1 MLVQSEKELKL
12 AGWEKQQWVNALDLE
27 ANKWFQVH
35 HGYNTLFKDNITE
48 HMRFEAMLQKRSYVG
63 NALNKESMSR
73 QAISKWQTAE
83 ARLVELKAQQ
93 EKTLQDEAGAKDQKK
108 TLLNTTI
115 GKRIA
120 AENEITKLTET
131 SKALEQLIIKLEKER
146 KKTELEAQ
154 EKKKFKEKKKHL
166 PWPVAGEIVVKFGKN
181 KHPDLDTYIISN
193 GVKIKAAANSDVKAV
208 SRGEVLFS
216 GEFRSYGQMI
226 VIDHGGGFYTIYGQL
241 SELYVQEGQKVQEA
255 AVIGKL
261 GADQPILYFEVR
273 SENKVEDPELW
284 LK

>member
-1 MLVQSEKELKL
+1 
-12 AGWEKQQWVNALDLE
+12 
-27 ANKWFQVH
+27 
-35 HGYNTLFKDNITE
+35 
-48 HMRFEAMLQKRSYVG
+48 
-63 NALNKESMSR
+63 MSR
-73 QAISKWQTAE
+73 L
-83 ARLVELKAQQ
+83 RPP
-93 EKTLQDEAGAKDQKK
+93 
-108 TLLNTTI
+108 
-115 GKRIA
+115 
-120 AENEITKLTET
+120 
-131 SKALEQLIIKLEKER
+131 LI
-146 KKTELEAQ
+146 Q
-154 EKKKFKEKKKHL
+154 
-166 PWPVAGEIVVKFGKN
+166 N
-181 KHPDLDTYIISN
+181 
-193 GVKIKAAANSDVKAV
+193 VKAV